1 MSESHLKNES
11 KWYLF
16 TAGLSVYSHLVDHA
30 AHGDLA
36 PKWAENLKF
45 SSPPKGANVGQRPP
59 PRVDGAASGNLL
71 PLYIVCA
78 RIKHAWRVACDPL
91 RVFPNTY
98 AIWKGIFLHILDYFT
113 PYMAHIMTLV
123 PTDSK
128 IGTFWSSYNF
138 EVWANSLGNPLNLSY
153 RRVQVS
159 ILERIPNPYTLSA
172 VNRTPGMV
180 PNMAPLFKRPTSGHC
195 TSAGNQPQIKSG
207 GVLESSALAL
217 QDCTISQ
224 MRISYPCEWVP
235 LKKWVS
241 VP

>member
-1 MSESHLKNES
+1 MGFATVPLWGINLRSKVAVFWKALLLLYMTALPVRYLSHTPVRESHLKNES
-11 KWYLF
+11 KWYLCSSS
-16 TAGLSVYSHLVDHA
+16 LSIHNHLVDHA

-59 PRVDGAASGNLL
+59 PRVDGAASGDLL

-113 PYMAHIMTLV
+113 PYMAHITTLV

-128 IGTFWSSYNF
+128 IRTFWSSYNF

-172 VNRTPGMV
+172 VNITH
-180 PNMAPLFKRPTSGHC
+180 KT
-195 TSAGNQPQIKSG
+195 
-207 GVLESSALAL
+207 
-217 QDCTISQ
+217 
-224 MRISYPCEWVP
+224 W
-235 LKKWVS
+235 
-241 VP
+241 